1 MNKSKVIF
9 FGTPDFVVSIP
20 ETLLKAG
27 FDLVACVTTPDKPV
41 GRKGILTPSPVKVW
55 AQEKGIPVIDNP
67 SMETI
72 TEEVKKFKASVGVLA
87 SYGKIIPQSLIDLFP
102 KGILVIHPSL
112 LPKYRGASPVQAAI
126 MAGDKKIGVSI
137 IKMDAKMDH
146 GPIVSQFEQ
155 DLSADATPDKL
166 YPQLF
171 QKSAEELAIILPDY
185 LEDKVK
191 LQQQNHSQAT
201 FCKILTKEDGK
212 IDWQKPN
219 EEIERFV
226 RAMTPWPGAWA
237 EVKIDD
243 QKKRLKILKAHLEE
257 NKLVIDQVQL
267 EGKNPVSWEQFK
279 KGYPEAEVS
288 D

>member
-1 MNKSKVIF
+1 MNSSNIIF
-9 FGTPDFVVSIP
+9 FGTPDFVISIP

-27 FDLVACVTTPDKPV
+27 FDLVALVTTPDKPI

-55 AQEKGIPVIDNP
+55 TQKKGITVIDSP
-67 SMETI
+67 SIEDI
-72 TEEVKKFKASVGVLA
+72 TSEVRKLKSTVGILA

-126 MAGDKKIGVSI
+126 SSGDKKIGVSI

-146 GPIVSQFEQ
+146 GPIVFQFSEE
-155 DLSADATPDKL
+155 LPSGATPDKL

-171 QKSAEELAIILPDY
+171 QKSAEELVKILPDY
-185 LEDKVK
+185 LEDKIK
-191 LQQQNHSQAT
+191 FKEQDHSQAT
-201 FCKILTKEDGK
+201 FCKILTRQDGK
-212 IDWQKPN
+212 IDWQKSN
-219 EEIERFV
+219 EEIERFI
-226 RAMTPWPGAWA
+226 RAMTPWPGAWT

-257 NKLVIDQVQL
+257 NELIIDQVQL
-267 EGKNPVSWEQFK
+267 EGKSPVSWEQFK
-279 KGYPEAEVS
+279 KGYPKTEFPN
-288 D
+288 